1 MNSSLRP
8 TWRTHYALGVLA
20 AIYVFNYID
29 RLLMAILIEPVK
41 AEFGISDTGRHFRGV
56 LHRVRLSAGAFV

>member
-1 MNSSLRP
+1 MSIPLRP

-20 AIYVFNYID
+20 AIYIFNYID

-41 AEFGISDTGRHFRGV
+41 SEVGITDTGI
-56 LHRVRLSAGAFV
+56 GACPTVSGARR